1 MNPKIASL
9 EFEFYPAIQEAETP
23 QGVSI
28 VFKEHAGRVGYQFQP
43 PTPEEAYQNLIQK
56 IADRVERVWQGH
68 NRLVDALKDD
78 VDEILTD
85 IGRALDRY
93 RDKPWRLHDDFAT
106 AVVNLSGLDG
116 AEQELRIRNLLRD
129 LQDGVSD
136 LRELVPELREKT
148 KARMAA
154 RIGLPDND
162 VLMAFEALIE
172 ALGDAGEADLVQ
184 ELRDH
189 LETLKTARAENPDDD
204 GAPMEEGEVKDAAYA
219 EGGLWIRVRNRAN
232 EVAASVGKGADGAV
246 KTTEKTAKI
255 LDAAQKIGKHW
266 QRIEPWIISWF

>member
-1 MNPKIASL
+1 GK
-9 EFEFYPAIQEAETP
+9 
-23 QGVSI
+23 
-28 VFKEHAGRVGYQFQP
+28 VGYLLDP
-43 PTPEEAYQNLIQK
+43 PSPAEVYDNLVRK
-56 IADRVERVWQGH
+56 ISDRVARVWQGH
-68 NRLVDALKDD
+68 NKLPYKLKDD

-85 IGRALDRY
+85 IGRALERY

-116 AEQELRIRNLLRD
+116 AAQELRIRNLLRD

-136 LRELVPELREKT
+136 LRELVPELRDKT

-162 VLMAFEALIE
+162 VLDAFEALID

-204 GAPMEEGEVKDAAYA
+204 GAPMEEGKVKDAAYS

-232 EVAASVGKGADGAV
+232 EVSRGRMV
-246 KTTEKTAKI
+246 
-255 LDAAQKIGKHW
+255 
-266 QRIEPWIISWF
+266 R